1 MIFIR
6 LFIQTFAASPL
17 LSTTSMGRRGQEWCI
32 DVHQLNVMLG
42 LEAVAEITEGALQII
57 SR

>member
-1 MIFIR
+1 MVFIR

-17 LSTTSMGRRGQEWCI
+17 LSTTGWRGQEWCI

-42 LEAVAEITEGALQII
+42 LEAVAEITEGTLQII